1 MERADVD
8 EEGHLGLARDEL
20 LLAAANQSIAG
31 GVRQCSLEEPE
42 RTNPWRAALPQGRFH
57 LK

>member
-31 GVRQCSLEEPE
+31 GVSQCSLEEPE
-42 RTNPWRAALPQGRFH
+42 RTNLWRAAIARRRFH
-57 LK
+57 FK